1 MCFLYVGGKEAQL
14 RTLDNNISPLKH
26 NRRFAMGSAGRQG
39 HTRDSWVLPFSQVPT
54 CDRDGGAVWTDG
66 CGWPI
71 EVSFL
76 FSWSGLSVN
85 PIGVTRWNCRF
96 IIPTHNFLNRVLKNR
111 HLFVTH
117 LVTMPELNCC
127 PVCLLS
133 VVIPFTVA
141 VHSLDAETSMC
152 LAVDHH
158 PRPCGDCYIIWDKC
172 TFLQPEK
179 FRSLENIWPQSFQI
193 KDCGLI
199 INLITASFIYFI
211 FAF

>member
-1 MCFLYVGGKEAQL
+1 MIHVILSMCFLYVGGKEAQL

-141 VHSLDAETSMC
+141 VHKSWC
-152 LAVDHH
+152 RNINVFG
-158 PRPCGDCYIIWDKC
+158 CGSPSQTLWR
-172 TFLQPEK
+172 L
-179 FRSLENIWPQSFQI
+179 LHNM
-193 KDCGLI
+193 G
-199 INLITASFIYFI
+199 
-211 FAF
+211 